1 MFIKTIHK
9 SGIQTFGLLLV
20 IAGAGAALLAW
31 PGAVAT
37 GVSRGLSICS
47 SVIIPSLF
55 PFLVL
60 AGFLV
65 RSGVSQSLGRRLE
78 KPTRK
83 LFGLPG
89 CCAAGILVGFI
100 GGYPAGGVAVGQLVS
115 QGDITPRQGRR
126 MLRFCVNAG
135 PAFVISAVGAGMLGS
150 VRYGAVLFAAH
161 IAASLL
167 MGIGQRVW
175 MGRHPV
181 VDRVPM
187 EARRPAPRLP
197 VSTAFVESVNAAC
210 RSLLYM
216 CGFVVLFAALLSLSD
231 ASGLAGFFQHV
242 ITRPLIWAGA
252 DTAEIPNLLA
262 GILEVSC
269 GCVEAAGSGAAAP
282 FLLGFIMGWGG
293 LSVHCQLAAT
303 LHEHKLLD
311 RNFFISRLLHGLLA
325 GGLSLLLFR
334 FVPLPLDVFNPMQDA
349 RITPFTTSAAASVA
363 LLLMNF
369 SRSGRTV
376 DESRAWLKR
385 IIITWAILNGLGFIM
400 SYVTPFF
407 TDGRWNG

>member
-1 MFIKTIHK
+1 
-9 SGIQTFGLLLV
+9 
-20 IAGAGAALLAW
+20 
-31 PGAVAT
+31 
-37 GVSRGLSICS
+37 
-47 SVIIPSLF
+47 
-55 PFLVL
+55 
-60 AGFLV
+60 
-65 RSGVSQSLGRRLE
+65 
-78 KPTRK
+78 
-83 LFGLPG
+83 
-89 CCAAGILVGFI
+89 
-100 GGYPAGGVAVGQLVS
+100 
-115 QGDITPRQGRR
+115 

-311 RNFFISRLLHGLLA
+311 RNFFISRLLHGLL
-325 GGLSLLLFR
+325 GRRLSLLLFR

-363 LLLMNF
+363 LLLMCAMLLLTGKGPA
-369 SRSGRTV
+369 RLGR
-376 DESRAWLKR
+376 K
-385 IIITWAILNGLGFIM
+385 G
-400 SYVTPFF
+400 
-407 TDGRWNG
+407 